1 MDNFEIQLQSIKSQ
15 IDNMKLQIANIEM
28 NFSFR
33 GDQLLNLSIQM
44 LNTGIQTFNLGKN
57 ETMLNDN
64 YYEQLKNISN
74 IINSMI
80 EENDNMEQQMMQQ
93 QAMQQQM
100 IQQQEMQQQMM
111 QQQIMQQ
118 QMMQQIM
125 QQQMMKQQ
133 MMQQQFE
140 QEEENQMDFPINVIF
155 DVGPSKR
162 KVTIQCDIETR
173 IKESFE
179 KFSNK
184 IGKSKKNCTCSKD
197 DIKIGLDDVR
207 NIKDIIYDSRK
218 FIVIKAY
225 EK

>member
-74 IINSMI
+74 KINSMI
-80 EENDNMEQQMMQQ
+80 EENDNMEQQM
-93 QAMQQQM
+93 MQQQM

-125 QQQMMKQQ
+125 QQQMM
-133 MMQQQFE
+133 QQQFE
-140 QEEENQMDFPINVIF
+140 QEEENQMNFPINIIF
-155 DVGPSKR
+155 DVGPNKR

-184 IGKSKKNCTCSKD
+184 IGKSKNNFTFWKD
-197 DIKIGLDDVR
+197 DIKLALDDVR
-207 NIKDIIYDSRK
+207 KIKDIIYDSRE